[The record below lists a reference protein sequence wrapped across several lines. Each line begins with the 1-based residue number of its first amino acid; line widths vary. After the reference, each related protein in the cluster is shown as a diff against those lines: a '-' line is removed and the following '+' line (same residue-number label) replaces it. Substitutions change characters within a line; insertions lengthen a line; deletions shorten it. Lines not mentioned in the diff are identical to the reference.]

1 MIGKPFIILSSVDS
15 TNNHAMGLI
24 REGKAASGMAIFA
37 LEQTNGK
44 GQRGKTWQS
53 NIGENIMLT
62 TVLDSKGFS
71 IHEQFPISAA
81 VALGCYDFF
90 SKYAGE
96 ETSIKW
102 PNDIFWRDRKAG
114 GILIENIIHHG
125 DWEWCV
131 IGMGIN
137 INQVNFSD
145 IENKTVSI
153 KQITGQHFDPI
164 KLSKDLLAC
173 IYKRIATLKSDGA
186 VATINEYNMYL
197 YKKGQLNKFKRG
209 QKVFEA
215 EVHQVNIHGELQIS
229 HAITENIRHGEL
241 VWLL

>member
-53 NIGENIMLT
+53 NSGENIMLT
-62 TVLDSKGFS
+62 IVLDGKAFS
-71 IHEQFPISAA
+71 LLEQFPFSAA

-125 DWEWCV
+125 NWEWCV

-164 KLSKDLLAC
+164 ESSKELLAC
-173 IYKRIATLKSDGA
+173 IYKRIASLKSYGA
-186 VATINEYNMYL
+186 DTTINEYNRYL

-215 EVHQVNIHGELQIS
+215 EVQKVNLQGELQIS
-229 HAITENIRHGEL
+229 HDFAESIRHGEL
-241 VWLL
+241 VWIL